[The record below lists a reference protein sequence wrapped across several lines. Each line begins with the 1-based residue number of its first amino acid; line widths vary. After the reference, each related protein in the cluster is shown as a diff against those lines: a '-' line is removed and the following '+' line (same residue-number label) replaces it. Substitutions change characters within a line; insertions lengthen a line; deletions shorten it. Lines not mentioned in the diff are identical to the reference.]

1 MTKNLCKCK
10 KFRNFEQ
17 NSKIM
22 EENKNNQT
30 LLQAENIIN
39 RHMLWAM
46 AAASFPIHLVD
57 TIGLIFIQ
65 NDLIK
70 QLSRLYG
77 FDYDKNVGKTLVST
91 IITSST
97 AKGVSLLFG
106 KNKVVD
112 RFTFVLLAGA
122 FTYGIGRLFI
132 TYFEQGI
139 SLIDIDFK
147 KGEELF
153 SDLFDVGKGKAEDI
167 LDKD

>member
-1 MTKNLCKCK
+1 
-10 KFRNFEQ
+10 
-17 NSKIM
+17 M
-22 EENKNNQT
+22 EDNKNKQT

-57 TIGLIFIQ
+57 TISLIFIQ
-65 NDLIK
+65 NDMIK
-70 QLSRLYG
+70 QLSKLYG

-91 IITSST
+91 IIASST
-97 AKGVSLLFG
+97 AKGVSLIFA
-106 KNKVVD
+106 KNKIVD
-112 RFTFVLLAGA
+112 RFAFVMLAGA

-153 SDLFDVGKGKAEDI
+153 SDLFDMGKGKAED
-167 LDKD
+167 LLNKN